1 MYEPTPRY
9 GGGLGIGVPRPR
21 NFTAFSHKA
30 FFPACFGGG
39 SAASGQAEKGHRE
52 GAFGEKGYTL
62 STLSRI
68 NHADITNFL
77 NYLERERNMSDHTVR
92 NYGVDLAQFLTHLVE
107 SEQADAFPEQ
117 VTHIMIRGFM
127 ADLGAK
133 GVSRQTIAR
142 KIAAL
147 RSFYKYLQREGRV
160 TVNPAR
166 IVHTPKLEKK
176 IPTFLTVSMMERLL
190 AAPEA
195 GTFTGARDKAILEL
209 IYSAGLRS
217 FELVGL
223 DHADIDLERR
233 VLRLRGKGMK
243 ERINP
248 VGRYAIAALEEY
260 LRQKESHHDRHRFDA
275 SAVFLNFRG
284 QRLTTRSVRRMLSH
298 YASLAGL
305 PSDVSPHTLRH
316 SFATHLL
323 QRGADLRVVQEL
335 LGHENISTTQI
346 YTHITAGEMQRI
358 YAESHPRADH
368 SLESITEPAEIPE
381 RHENEMLAGL
391 AAKTA

>member
-1 MYEPTPRY
+1 
-9 GGGLGIGVPRPR
+9 V
-21 NFTAFSHKA
+21 
-30 FFPACFGGG
+30 
-39 SAASGQAEKGHRE
+39 
-52 GAFGEKGYTL
+52 

-68 NHADITNFL
+68 NHDDITGFL
-77 NYLERERNMSDHTVR
+77 HYLSAERNMSEHTVR
-92 NYGVDLAQFLTHLVE
+92 NYGVDLAQFLNHLTETGLAGSFPEEVTHL
-107 SEQADAFPEQ
+107 
-117 VTHIMIRGFM
+117 MIRAFM
-127 ADLGAK
+127 ADLGEK
-133 GVSRQTIAR
+133 GVSRQTVAR

-147 RSFYKYLQREGRV
+147 RSFYKYIQRSGRV
-160 TVNPAR
+160 SVNPAR

-176 IPTFLTVSMMERLL
+176 IPAFLSVAMMEKLL

-195 GTFTGARDKAILEL
+195 GTFAGARDKAILEL

-223 DHADIDLERR
+223 DHDDIDRERR

-243 ERINP
+243 ERVNP

-260 LRQKESHHDRHRFDA
+260 LRQKDSHPDRKRFDPD
-275 SAVFLNFRG
+275 AVFLNFRG

-298 YASLAGL
+298 YAGLAGL
-305 PSDVSPHTLRH
+305 PGDVSPHTLRH

-346 YTHITAGEMQRI
+346 YTHITAGEMQQI
-358 YAESHPRADH
+358 YADSHPRAESD
-368 SLESITEPAEIPE
+368 LELVPEI
-381 RHENEMLAGL
+381 
-391 AAKTA
+391 AAAV

>member
-1 MYEPTPRY
+1 M
-9 GGGLGIGVPRPR
+9 
-21 NFTAFSHKA
+21 
-30 FFPACFGGG
+30 
-39 SAASGQAEKGHRE
+39 
-52 GAFGEKGYTL
+52 

-68 NHADITNFL
+68 NHADITGFL
-77 NYLERERNMSDHTVR
+77 HYLGCERNMSAHTVR
-92 NYGVDLAQFLTHLVE
+92 NYGVDLAQFLSHLAE
-107 SEQADAFPEQ
+107 NDQAHEFPEN
-117 VTHIMIRGFM
+117 VTHVMIRSFM
-127 ADLGAK
+127 AGLGEK
-133 GVSRQTIAR
+133 GVSRQTVAR

-147 RSFYKYLQREGRV
+147 RSFYKYLQRQGRV
-160 TVNPAR
+160 SGNPAR

-176 IPTFLTVSMMERLL
+176 IPAFLTVAMMERLL
-190 AAPEA
+190 AAPEGGA
-195 GTFTGARDKAILEL
+195 FTGSRDKAILEL

-223 DHADIDLERR
+223 DHEDIDLERR

-248 VGRYAIAALEEY
+248 VGRYAVAALEEY
-260 LRQKESHHDRHRFDA
+260 LVHKRNHPERERFDKD
-275 SAVFLNFRG
+275 AVFLNFRG

-298 YASLAGL
+298 YAAIAGL
-305 PSDVSPHTLRH
+305 PPDVSPHTLRH

-346 YTHITAGEMQRI
+346 YTHITAREMQRV
-358 YAESHPRADH
+358 YSESHPRAEREQTE
-368 SLESITEPAEIPE
+368 LPSIAAD
-381 RHENEMLAGL
+381 EMLLEEEL

>member
-1 MYEPTPRY
+1 M
-9 GGGLGIGVPRPR
+9 
-21 NFTAFSHKA
+21 
-30 FFPACFGGG
+30 
-39 SAASGQAEKGHRE
+39 
-52 GAFGEKGYTL
+52 

-68 NHADITNFL
+68 NHVDITGFL
-77 NYLERERNMSDHTVR
+77 NYLATERNMSDHTIR
-92 NYGVDLAQFLTHLVE
+92 NYGVDLAQFLNHLTDN
-107 SEQADAFPEQ
+107 SQADAFPEQ
-117 VTHIMIRGFM
+117 VTHLMIRAFM
-127 ADLGAK
+127 AELGEK
-133 GVSRQTIAR
+133 GVSRQTVAR

-147 RSFYKYLQREGRV
+147 RSFYKYIQKSGRV
-160 TVNPAR
+160 SVNPAR
-166 IVHTPKLEKK
+166 IVHTPRLEKK
-176 IPTFLTVSMMERLL
+176 IPVFLSVAMMEKLL

-195 GTFTGARDKAILEL
+195 GTFAGARDKAILEL

-223 DHADIDLERR
+223 DHADIDPERR

-243 ERINP
+243 ERVNP

-260 LRQKESHHDRHRFDA
+260 LRQKESHPDRGRFDPD
-275 SAVFLNFRG
+275 AVFLNFRG

-298 YASLAGL
+298 YAGLAGL
-305 PSDVSPHTLRH
+305 PGDVSPHTLRH

-358 YAESHPRADH
+358 YGESHPRAD
-368 SLESITEPAEIPE
+368 SDLETLGEAEI
-381 RHENEMLAGL
+381 
-391 AAKTA
+391 AKTA

>member
-1 MYEPTPRY
+1 M
-9 GGGLGIGVPRPR
+9 
-21 NFTAFSHKA
+21 
-30 FFPACFGGG
+30 
-39 SAASGQAEKGHRE
+39 
-52 GAFGEKGYTL
+52 

-68 NHADITNFL
+68 NHVDITEFL
-77 NYLERERNMSDHTVR
+77 NYLARERNMSEHTVR
-92 NYGVDLAQFLTHLVE
+92 NYGVDLAQFLTNLVE
-107 SEQADAFPEQ
+107 AGQQELFPEQ
-117 VTHIMIRGFM
+117 VTHTMIRAFM
-127 ADLGAK
+127 AELGEK
-133 GVSRQTIAR
+133 GVSRQTVAR

-147 RSFYKYLQREGRV
+147 RSFYKFLQRRGRV
-160 TVNPAR
+160 TSNPAR

-176 IPTFLTVSMMERLL
+176 IPAFLTVAMMERLL
-190 AAPEA
+190 ATPEG
-195 GTFTGARDKAILEL
+195 GTFTGSRDKAILEL

-223 DHADIDLERR
+223 DHADIDMERR

-248 VGRYAIAALEEY
+248 VGRYAVAALEEY
-260 LRQKESHHDRHRFDA
+260 LKHKQNHPDRARFD
-275 SAVFLNFRG
+275 SEAVFLNFRG

-346 YTHITAGEMQRI
+346 YTHITAQEMQRI
-358 YAESHPRADH
+358 YSDSHPRADQP
-368 SLESITEPAEIPE
+368 LETA
-381 RHENEMLAGL
+381 EMLEEVALPAL

>member
-1 MYEPTPRY
+1 M
-9 GGGLGIGVPRPR
+9 
-21 NFTAFSHKA
+21 
-30 FFPACFGGG
+30 
-39 SAASGQAEKGHRE
+39 
-52 GAFGEKGYTL
+52 

-68 NHADITNFL
+68 NHVDITEFL
-77 NYLERERNMSDHTVR
+77 DYLARERNMSEHTVR
-92 NYGVDLAQFLTHLVE
+92 NYGVDLAQFLSHL
-107 SEQADAFPEQ
+107 SENDQAGEFPEN
-117 VTHIMIRGFM
+117 VTHVMIRSFM
-127 ADLGAK
+127 ADLGEK
-133 GVSRQTIAR
+133 GVSRQTVAR

-147 RSFYKYLQREGRV
+147 RSFYKYMLRQGRV

-166 IVHTPKLEKK
+166 VVHTPKLEKK
-176 IPTFLTVSMMERLL
+176 IPAFLTVAMMERLL
-190 AAPEA
+190 AAPEG
-195 GTFTGARDKAILEL
+195 GTFTGSRDKAILEL

-260 LRQKESHHDRHRFDA
+260 LRQKAIHQDRDRFDPH
-275 SAVFLNFRG
+275 AVFLNFRG

-298 YASLAGL
+298 YAGLAGL
-305 PSDVSPHTLRH
+305 PADVSPHTLRH

-346 YTHITAGEMQRI
+346 YTHITAAEMQRI
-358 YAESHPRADH
+358 YAESHPRA
-368 SLESITEPAEIPE
+368 ETSIVELTTEELTPE
-381 RHENEMLAGL
+381 LAV
-391 AAKTA
+391 KTA

>member
-1 MYEPTPRY
+1 M
-9 GGGLGIGVPRPR
+9 
-21 NFTAFSHKA
+21 
-30 FFPACFGGG
+30 
-39 SAASGQAEKGHRE
+39 
-52 GAFGEKGYTL
+52 

-68 NHADITNFL
+68 NHVDITEFL
-77 NYLERERNMSDHTVR
+77 DYLARERNMSVHTVR
-92 NYGVDLAQFLTHLVE
+92 NYGVDLAQFLSHLVE
-107 SEQADAFPEQ
+107 CGQAEEFPDR
-117 VTHIMIRGFM
+117 VTHIMIRSFM
-127 ADLGAK
+127 ADLGEK
-133 GVSRQTIAR
+133 GVSRQTVAR

-147 RSFYKYLQREGRV
+147 RSFYKYMQRQGRV
-160 TVNPAR
+160 AANPAR
-166 IVHTPKLEKK
+166 VVHTPKLEKK

-190 AAPEA
+190 AAPEG
-195 GTFTGARDKAILEL
+195 GTFTGSRDKAILEL

-248 VGRYAIAALEEY
+248 VGRYAIGALEEY
-260 LRQKESHHDRHRFDA
+260 LRHKAMHHDRERFDA
-275 SAVFLNFRG
+275 NAVFLNFRG

-298 YASLAGL
+298 YAGVAGL
-305 PSDVSPHTLRH
+305 PPDVSPHTLRH

-346 YTHITAGEMQRI
+346 YTHITAAEMQRI
-358 YAESHPRADH
+358 YAESHPRA
-368 SLESITEPAEIPE
+368 ESELAELRPDAMSGE
-381 RHENEMLAGL
+381 LAV
-391 AAKTA
+391 KTA

>member
-1 MYEPTPRY
+1 MPDN
-9 GGGLGIGVPRPR
+9 L
-21 NFTAFSHKA
+21 
-30 FFPACFGGG
+30 
-39 SAASGQAEKGHRE
+39 
-52 GAFGEKGYTL
+52 EKGYTL

-68 NHADITNFL
+68 NHVDITGFL
-77 NYLERERNMSDHTVR
+77 NYLATERNMSDHTVR
-92 NYGVDLAQFLTHLVE
+92 NYGVDLAQFLNHLTDT
-107 SEQADAFPEQ
+107 EQNDAFPEQ
-117 VTHIMIRGFM
+117 VTHLMIRGFM
-127 ADLGAK
+127 ADLGEK
-133 GVSRQTIAR
+133 GVSRQTVAR

-147 RSFYKYLQREGRV
+147 RSFYKYLQRDGRV
-160 TVNPAR
+160 NINPAR

-176 IPTFLTVSMMERLL
+176 IPTYLTVTMMEKLL

-195 GTFTGARDKAILEL
+195 GSFAGARDKAILEL

-223 DHADIDLERR
+223 DHSDIDLERR
-233 VLRLRGKGMK
+233 VLRLKGKGMK

-260 LRQKESHHDRHRFDA
+260 LRQKDCHPDRQRFD
-275 SAVFLNFRG
+275 SEAVFLNFRG

-298 YASLAGL
+298 YANVAGL
-305 PSDVSPHTLRH
+305 PGDVSPHTLRH

-346 YTHITAGEMQRI
+346 YTHITANEMQRI
-358 YAESHPRADH
+358 YAESHPRADS
-368 SLESITEPAEIPE
+368 SLEPMAEDEEHDETADDAMLAEI
-381 RHENEMLAGL
+381 
-391 AAKTA
+391 AKIA